1 MEIRVLRY
9 FLTVAREQ
17 NMTRAAEH
25 LHVTQPTLSKQLKQ
39 LEEENKFLKEDIK
52 EWKSLKEEA
61 DEKIHRIK
69 NSFIE
74 QKDNLQMDLKQEE
87 DKNKE
92 YLDIIEKIKKGNWVI
107 LRNQDEIDIVQDK
120 INRINQVYNEIQE
133 MIREHE
139 DFTGI
144 CTDGISDIMFC
155 KYQKAIK
162 EEEYALSL
170 GFKVLGLLDV
180 DEILNEK
187 ESLENSFNK
196 EIEAIETLKY

>member
-1 MEIRVLRY
+1 MFIKYKKLKE
-9 FLTVAREQ
+9 
-17 NMTRAAEH
+17 
-25 LHVTQPTLSKQLKQ
+25 QLKQ

-52 EWKSLKEEA
+52 DWKSLKEEA

-69 NSFIE
+69 NSFIK
-74 QKDNLQMDLKQEE
+74 QKDDLQMDLKQEE
-87 DKNKE
+87 DKNKK

-107 LRNQDEIDIVQDK
+107 LKNQDEINIVQDK
-120 INRINQVYNEIQE
+120 INRINQVYNEMQE

-144 CTDGISDIMFC
+144 CTDGISDIIFC

-180 DEILNEK
+180 DEMLNK
-187 ESLENSFNK
+187 KKSLENSFNE
-196 EIEAIETLKY
+196 EIEAIETFKY